1 MTAFD
6 LIVRLFGLL
15 LGLAMGEVLSG
26 FVRTLRMKLGV
37 VEAPVGG
44 LRIGWLVPLLG
55 LLIVLSQ
62 LSFWLTFYELHGRMP
77 LNLLVL
83 LCIFV
88 VVGGFYLVSGLVF
101 PIQPERW
108 PDFDAYFMKVRRAVV
123 GGLLAIELSATAYLA
138 RLEYEGEQIAIT
150 TGDMNPVGL
159 VAAFLFLPALVALLV
174 VRGSRASLALLLL
187 ANGALLVEA
196 ATRFR

>member
-26 FVRTLRMKLGV
+26 FARTLRLKLGV
-37 VEAPVGG
+37 AETPSGG
-44 LRIGWLVPLLG
+44 VRIGWLVPLLG

-62 LSFWLTFYELHGRMP
+62 LSFWLAFYELQGRMP
-77 LNLLVL
+77 LNLLFL
-83 LCIFV
+83 FCIFV
-88 VVGGFYLVSGLVF
+88 VVGGFYLISGLVF
-101 PIQPERW
+101 PAQPERW
-108 PDFDAYFMKVRRAVV
+108 PDFDAYFLKVRRAVV
-123 GGLLAIELSATAYLA
+123 GGLLAIELSAFAYLTGLA
-138 RLEYEGEQIAIT
+138 LDGERLAVT
-150 TGDMNPVGL
+150 TGDFNSVGMI
-159 VAAFLFLPALVALLV
+159 AANLFLPILVALLLA
-174 VRGSRASLALLLL
+174 RGPRASLALLLL